1 MTDRVAYPRHP
12 ASIDAFV
19 DVLGPALTVRFLIEM
34 GGCRLYFP
42 NDPKGKSAAE
52 ALIGAEALREIGR
65 RQPTNRRELPLP
77 KPWLIRALHAEG
89 RSPSEI
95 CRLLKTSDRNVRE
108 TLSKP
113 GLKELPSATP
123 SIEDLPL
130 FAPRPDR

>member
-1 MTDRVAYPRHP
+1 MTDYPRHP

-19 DVLGPALTVRFLIEM
+19 EVLGPELTVRFLIEM

-52 ALIGAEALREIGR
+52 ALIGAEALRELGR
-65 RQPTNRRELPLP
+65 RQSQNRRELPLP
-77 KPWLIRALHAEG
+77 RPWLIRALHAEG
-89 RSPSEI
+89 KSVSEI
-95 CRLLKTSDRNVRE
+95 CRMLKTSDRNVRD

-113 GLKELPSATP
+113 GLKPLPGKAP

-130 FAPRPDR
+130 FAPRPER